1 MTYKQIEKEFIEKGA
16 DLEHERWSK
25 WQQYLHSKCTPYTIN
40 SLNATTKQYEEIH
53 TGGLVIPRESVIH
66 WTRQI
71 FTDYKDLSEKEKESD
86 KIEVRKYLPLLKQS
100 FIKYLK
106 DECER
111 LEKSK
116 HKIYDNWATTHDR
129 DDERF
134 TKLTKEEKSYN
145 QAISDQ
151 ITHITNQIRELE

>member
-111 LEKSK
+111 LSK
-116 HKIYDNWATTHDR
+116 HEKVCL
-129 DDERF
+129 DECQLDS
-134 TKLTKEEKSYN
+134 TGDCNCGMLAYN
-145 QAISDQ
+145 QAIDDQ
-151 ITHITNQIRELE
+151 ITHITNQIRELEV

>member
-1 MTYKQIEKEFIEKGA
+1 MKDTQGNPITEEEFMKDIGHGVVKQDWKEQIRGVSIKSDTTSTGLEVKFEPEVLIKPIE
-16 DLEHERWSK
+16 
-25 WQQYLHSKCTPYTIN
+25 
-40 SLNATTKQYEEIH
+40 SL
-53 TGGLVIPRESVIH
+53 
-66 WTRQI
+66 
-71 FTDYKDLSEKEKESD
+71 LSE
-86 KIEVRKYLPLLKQS
+86 QS

-106 DECER
+106 NECER

-151 ITHITNQIRELE
+151 ITHLQAQIKELEV